1 MTIIH
6 SDFHAKPMKK
16 SRNAPQKKQEK
27 TPESS
32 SASFLE
38 QAEVCRE
45 QARDAAKL
53 KRFRAA
59 IGLFVTAANLCRHA
73 RKNAVTQQKI
83 DHEIMELAT
92 RKLEQIDV
100 EMATYSELARV
111 SEKV

>member
-1 MTIIH
+1 MTIIQ
-6 SDFHAKPMKK
+6 SDFRTKTMK
-16 SRNAPQKKQEK
+16 NAPRKRREK
-27 TPESS
+27 EPESS

-59 IGLFVTAANLCRHA
+59 IGLFLTAANLCRHA
-73 RKNAVTQQKI
+73 RKSAVTEQKI
-83 DHEIMELAT
+83 DHEVMELAT
-92 RKLEQIDV
+92 QKLEQIDI

-111 SEKV
+111 SEKSR